1 MFHWS
6 VRSSSDTIGFTV
18 FMEDVNRK
26 VAANFFLV
34 IPPPEVAV
42 HFSFLHELLPGYPSS
57 GGGGPSRSP
66 FHAHAHLSLPA
77 ASFFDAEFPF
87 CFCIEFQNFRIT
99 SSPWCRPPPI
109 SHPSMVVAYRCSA
122 VVHWTNLICIHLGM
136 VLLGRD
142 DHSGHRTSGQVRAA
156 LVDTIVFFDAVN
168 FHFCF

>member
-1 MFHWS
+1 MPRTSSWLS
-6 VRSSSDTIGFTV
+6 LLRRWRSISPFS
-18 FMEDVNRK
+18 M
-26 VAANFFLV
+26 NFFLV

-42 HFSFLHELLPGYPSS
+42 HLALPSMPM
-57 GGGGPSRSP
+57 PISP
-66 FHAHAHLSLPA
+66 FLWRPFLTLN
-77 ASFFDAEFPF
+77 FPF

-142 DHSGHRTSGQVRAA
+142 DHSGHRTSAQVRAA

-168 FHFCF
+168 FLFCF